1 MNTLHRHTPLL
12 IPVFTIFT
20 FIGAKCQLPMWE
32 LPFTLQTVAVYS
44 SGLILSPLFA
54 FLSQLLYLLSGIF
67 LPVFAG
73 DGYGISYLFN
83 TPGSGYLLS
92 FPLVA
97 GVVAVL
103 STSQSFY
110 RKWIALQ
117 VGSIV
122 LFTSGVLGLSIL
134 FPERTWQ
141 DLLVNGWL
149 KWVPLDQLK
158 ILISLGIFYGI
169 EKFRKS
175 EYLK

>member
-1 MNTLHRHTPLL
+1 M
-12 IPVFTIFT
+12 
-20 FIGAKCQLPMWE
+20 
-32 LPFTLQTVAVYS
+32 
-44 SGLILSPLFA
+44 
-54 FLSQLLYLLSGIF
+54 
-67 LPVFAG
+67 
-73 DGYGISYLFN
+73 
-83 TPGSGYLLS
+83 LS

-169 EKFRKS
+169 EKIRKS